1 MSAERLRLRPVRP
14 ADGDAVRAAD
24 AAMAPDD
31 FIFALGLGDR
41 PFEDWLQQLAD
52 EEAGQVPAD
61 RVPCS
66 FLLAEVDGAVVGRVS
81 IRHQLNG
88 HLLEYGGHIG
98 YGVLPPF
105 RRRGYA
111 AEILRQALVIARS
124 HGVDRALLTCDD
136 DNAASIATIEGAGG
150 RLDPDRPF
158 AADDGDGVRKR
169 RYWID

>member
-1 MSAERLRLRPVRP
+1 MSAQRLRLRPVRP
-14 ADGDAVRAAD
+14 TDEAVVRAAD

-31 FIFALGLGDR
+31 FIFALGLAER
-41 PFEDWLQQLAD
+41 PFRDWLQQLAD
-52 EEAGQVPAD
+52 EEAGRVPQG

-66 FLLAEVDGAVVGRVS
+66 FLLAEVDGEVVGRVS
-81 IRHQLNG
+81 IRRELNDY
-88 HLLEYGGHIG
+88 LLAQGGHIG

-111 AEILRQALVIARS
+111 GEILRQALIIARAR
-124 HGVDRALLTCDD
+124 GVERALVTCDD

-150 RLDPDRPF
+150 RPDPQWPLDV
-158 AADDGDGVRKR
+158 GDSVPKR